1 MRLIPLVFFVALAV
15 SMTLV
20 DSRRSSSSVTRI
32 GGSGKK
38 QSNRHV
44 QSAYTHVASMADRVL
59 EGDESPVESPAG
71 APFAEEGEGGESSP
85 VEAPAGEEDEF
96 PPDDEEPPADE
107 TEGTDVGNDVG
118 GGEDEFPTGE
128 DGSGSG
134 EDETPPEGSGSGED
148 EIPTV
153 ENGTGPGEDETPT
166 GSGAGEDEV
175 PTGGEG
181 SGSGSGSGSGEDEIP
196 SSGSGEGTG
205 SGEDETP
212 SSGSGLGED
221 EFPTGGEGSGSG
233 EDETPSSGSGSGS
246 GEDESPP
253 VQAPTFGGNS
263 PTNEFPTAGSGSG
276 FSQPTPFPTFPIPAP
291 TPTLPQTPEPTSKY
305 VSTDDDP
312 IKDMEQETD
321 DNFAKTDDGWGW
333 NESTVEELEHDKTV
347 VIALSVTFGAMFL
360 FSIFVAHQMLHN
372 PQGCCASICRI
383 TVACLCGILKCFCY
397 PCRALC
403 GCTGGS
409 ARRPDHMIVPED
421 GHFTHDLELS

>member
-1 MRLIPLVFFVALAV
+1 
-15 SMTLV
+15 MTLV
-20 DSRRSSSSVTRI
+20 DSKRSSSSVTRI
-32 GGSGKK
+32 VGSGKK

-44 QSAYTHVASMADRVL
+44 QSAYTHAASMIDRVL
-59 EGDESPVESPAG
+59 EGEESPVESPAG
-71 APFAEEGEGGESSP
+71 APFAEEGEGGEFSP
-85 VEAPAGEEDEF
+85 IEAPAGEEEEF
-96 PPDDEEPPADE
+96 PPADEEPPADE
-107 TEGTDVGNDVG
+107 TEGTDVGNDEG
-118 GGEDEFPTGE
+118 GDEDEF
-128 DGSGSG
+128 
-134 EDETPPEGSGSGED
+134 
-148 EIPTV
+148 
-153 ENGTGPGEDETPT
+153 
-166 GSGAGEDEV
+166 

-181 SGSGSGSGSGEDEIP
+181 SGSGSGEDETLPEGSGSGEDAGSGEDEIP
-196 SSGSGEGTG
+196 TGEDGTG

-212 SSGSGLGED
+212 SSGSGSGED

-233 EDETPSSGSGSGS
+233 EDETPSSGSGSG
-246 GEDESPP
+246 EDESPP

-263 PTNEFPTAGSGSG
+263 PTNVFPTAGSGSG
-276 FSQPTPFPTFPIPAP
+276 FSQPTPFPTFPIAP
-291 TPTLPQTPEPTSKY
+291 TPTFPQTPEPTTKY

-312 IKDMEQETD
+312 INGMEQDTD
-321 DNFAKTDDGWGW
+321 GDFAKTDDGWGW

-347 VIALSVTFGAMFL
+347 VIALSVTFGVMFL
-360 FSIFVAHQMLHN
+360 FSIFVAHQALHN